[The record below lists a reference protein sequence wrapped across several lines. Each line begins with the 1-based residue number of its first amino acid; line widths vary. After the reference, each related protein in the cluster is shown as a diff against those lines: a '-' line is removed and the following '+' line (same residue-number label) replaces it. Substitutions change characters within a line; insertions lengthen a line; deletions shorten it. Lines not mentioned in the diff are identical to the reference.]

1 MSENVLRG
9 KRVLETARPPKASSE
24 VRTCAKP
31 GCETT
36 LSRYN
41 KREVLLRPRTNQIPP
56 ASWQGH
62 PRELRA

>member
-1 MSENVLRG
+1 MSENTLRG
-9 KRVLETARPPKASSE
+9 KRVLETARPPKATSE

-41 KREVLLRPRTNQIPP
+41 KREYCYAHAPTKFPRLRGRVVPE
-56 ASWQGH
+56 S
-62 PRELRA
+62 